1 MALLQPARP
10 NLVGKFERTV
20 GRDFVFDQGD
30 RTDATH
36 ATYSEGTFSSL
47 NRLAGP
53 SWQRVRELIEA
64 WFERLCGDAKADV
77 AARLRSGD
85 DRQFQAAFLE
95 LYCHETLLRLGYRVA
110 CHPDVGQGG
119 RRPDFL
125 AEGEGGSLVLEATVA
140 ARSDQE
146 VAAGRREAQVY
157 DAINQVHSPDFF
169 LYVEVKEAGQSPPSA
184 ARLRPRLEAWLKGL
198 DYDAIRH
205 AADTRMLF
213 RSPEVPR
220 FPWEDGGW
228 RVEFLPIPKHEARGK
243 PGLRPI
249 GVHAPTVA
257 FVDDCGR
264 IRKAV
269 LEKATAY
276 GQLDVPYVVAVGVH
290 ELMPDAIDVTNA
302 LFGREQ
308 VAIRTYEDGRVETF
322 PARARDGVWIGP
334 RGVRH
339 RRVSGVLTALGLR
352 PWTVATAVP
361 TLWHHPAATHELVV
375 RNAPWREAMVDRASR
390 RLTFREPAIR
400 VVDFFGLEEG
410 WPGPEPGF

>member
-1 MALLQPARP
+1 
-10 NLVGKFERTV
+10 
-20 GRDFVFDQGD
+20 
-30 RTDATH
+30 
-36 ATYSEGTFSSL
+36 
-47 NRLAGP
+47 LAGP